1 MAANELSFNQVSTLL
16 NNIMQQATGKA
27 SIAPVNANEFVTV
40 GQTALKMDV
49 DPLLKAISQ
58 MVSRT
63 VFATRPYSA
72 KFKGLE
78 VSNQRFGNITRKL
91 NIADK
96 DFSNDVSFELVDGQ
110 SVDMYKVNKPNVLQT
125 NFYGANVFTRDY
137 TIFKDQFD
145 CAFRSPDE
153 LASFFNMIVSN
164 CSDLIEQAHENLA
177 RATIANFIGGK
188 ILGDTPSVIHL
199 LTEYNAL
206 TGLELTK
213 TTMYT
218 PENFA
223 PFIKWAY
230 GRINSISKM
239 MTERTQKFHINVTGK
254 EISRHTPERMQKL
267 YLYAPQQ
274 AQIDTNVL
282 SAAYNKE
289 YLKLSANE
297 SVNFWQSVDTP
308 DTLKVK
314 PTYLKPD
321 GSLTTPEEAITQ
333 ADVFGAI
340 LDEEAAGYTVVN
352 QWSGATPFNVKGGY
366 TNFYFH
372 FTDRF
377 WNDFT
382 ENGVVFLLD

>member
-1 MAANELSFNQVSTLL
+1 MAANDLSFNQAAALL
-16 NNIMQQATGKA
+16 NGVMQQATGKA
-27 SIAPVNANEFVTV
+27 SLAPVNNAEFVTV
-40 GQTALKMDV
+40 AQTALKMDT
-49 DPLLKAISQ
+49 DPLLKAVTQ
-58 MVSRT
+58 MVT
-63 VFATRPYSA
+63 KTIFANRPYSA
-72 KFKGLE
+72 KFKGLQ

-96 DFSNDVSFELVDGQ
+96 DFSNDVSFELVDGE
-110 SVDMYKVNKPNVLQT
+110 SVDMYTVNKPNILQT
-125 NFYGANVFTRDY
+125 NFYGQNVFCRDY
-137 TIFKDQFD
+137 TIFKNQFD
-145 CAFRSPDE
+145 CAFSSPEE
-153 LASFFNMIVSN
+153 LAAFFNLVVSN

-177 RATIANFIGGK
+177 RATIANFMGGK
-188 ILGDTPSVIHL
+188 ILGDTGSVIHL

-206 TGLELTK
+206 TGLSLTK
-213 TTMYT
+213 QTMYS

-230 GRINSISKM
+230 GRINSVSKM

-254 EISRHTPERMQKL
+254 ELSRHTPQRNQRL

-289 YLKLSANE
+289 YLQLAANE
-297 SVNFWQSVDTP
+297 SVNFWQSVDSP

-314 PTYLKPD
+314 PTYMKPD
-321 GSLTTPEEAITQ
+321 GTLTTPAEAITQ

-352 QWSGATPFNVKGGY
+352 QWSMATPMNAKGGY
-366 TNFYFH
+366 ANVYFH